1 MAGREPDLAR
11 LKELLTEFARDEVD
25 SLLAE
30 AREDARREAKAIL
43 SKIMLRELLDAAA
56 ERSKTT
62 GAGAGSSQPAS
73 TEPRKSARSGST
85 NERAVYVYAITDVD
99 QEIPKSSHQMDRRYD
114 IRSIDV
120 GDIRAIVS
128 NVTLDEFG
136 EDALREGLNDLQWLE
151 GKVKDHERVID
162 AAREQGS
169 TVPMRFCTIYRD
181 DAGVRALLVEHHSEL
196 KGALAEISGRA
207 EYGVK
212 ALVDHQT
219 MMERVS
225 ASDPEVAAVRN
236 EVSKSEGG
244 KSYFLT
250 KRLNDTISTRTDERL
265 REICNEAHI
274 RLCDISLDARVNKPQ
289 SKELTGEER
298 DMVMNCS
305 YLIDEIE
312 SEGFLDV
319 VGELNREHGP
329 YGLTFEATGPW
340 PPYSFLTLDLTDE
353 GRGEGTAG

>member
-1 MAGREPDLAR
+1 MAGGEPDLAR
-11 LKELLTEFARDEVD
+11 LKALLTEFARDEVD
-25 SLLAE
+25 SLLTE
-30 AREDARREAKAIL
+30 AREDARREAKSIL

-62 GAGAGSSQPAS
+62 GSEAGSSQPAS
-73 TEPRKSARSGST
+73 SDPRESARSDSAP
-85 NERAVYVYAITDVD
+85 ERAVYVYAITDVD
-99 QEIPKSSHQMDRRYD
+99 QEVPKSPHPMDRRYD

-136 EDALREGLNDLQWLE
+136 EDALRQGLNDLQWLE

-162 AAREQGS
+162 AVREQGS

-181 DAGVRALLVEHHSEL
+181 DVGVRALLVEHHSEL
-196 KGALAEISGRA
+196 KRALTEVSGRA

-219 MMERVS
+219 MMEGVS
-225 ASDPEVAAVRN
+225 ASDPEVAAVRS
-236 EVSKSEGG
+236 EVSESEGG

-250 KRLNDTISTRTDERL
+250 KRLNDTISSRTDERL
-265 REICNEAHI
+265 REICNEAHV
-274 RLCDISLDARVNKPQ
+274 RLCDISLDARVTRPQ

-312 SEGFLDV
+312 SERFLELV
-319 VGELNREHGP
+319 RELNREHGS
-329 YGLTFEATGPW
+329 YGLAFEATGPW

-353 GRGEGTAG
+353 GRDEGTAG